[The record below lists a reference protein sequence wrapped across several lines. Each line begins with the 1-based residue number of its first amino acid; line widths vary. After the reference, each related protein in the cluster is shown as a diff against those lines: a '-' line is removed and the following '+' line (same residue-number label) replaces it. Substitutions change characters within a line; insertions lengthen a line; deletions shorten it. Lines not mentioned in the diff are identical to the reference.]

1 MLLFSYTQTPIE
13 AIAPGFY
20 VATTERPD
28 LADMRQITG
37 QVSSVPILIYT
48 IDNSVP
54 VNTITD
60 DTVVFKLPMDVSSLG
75 LSCTASTSLLSAVGK
90 HMLNDGFDY
99 MQPL

>member
-1 MLLFSYTQTPIE
+1 
-13 AIAPGFY
+13 

-37 QVSSVPILIYT
+37 EVSSVPILIYT

-60 DTVVFKLPMDVSSLG
+60 DTVVFKLPMDVSSLS
-75 LSCTASTSLLSAVGK
+75 LSCTASTGLLSADGK
-90 HMLNDGFDY
+90 HMLANNGYDHMQQFSITPSIRKIRNLSSIND
-99 MQPL
+99 